1 MTTSGRDVRLAKTAG
16 FSLVELLITLVVLTL
31 IMGTTVMFFQ
41 TQSRSFARGNESIDI
56 LQNARFSVTHVERIL
71 RTLGAGVTGQQPML
85 VYGGNDVVAFNTDF
99 TESDT
104 TDFRWAVNWNPSI
117 PAEEAMVWRLED
129 ASAIPN
135 TSYTYPPRTFVLG
148 NSLPSPAETKIFWF
162 APDSTTTRNDDYVLW
177 ERTNNGSQE
186 YIARN
191 ILAYPGRPFF
201 EYFLHRRTTG
211 VSSLIISTG
220 ADLPLRRRALESTFN
235 SADSSAAVRPD
246 SVKAIRIN
254 LRITNGQSGTAERT
268 RDFSQLIQL
277 PNNGLPSPVVC
288 GRSPL
293 PPTSI
298 SAVPDALPGSG
309 IVRFQWDRS
318 PDHES
323 GEHDIRQYIV
333 YLRDDT
339 ATVWRDPLILIPADS
354 TTSYEVPIGG
364 LNSGSTYRFGVVAQ
378 DCTPS
383 SSTVASTTAV
393 AP

>member
-1 MTTSGRDVRLAKTAG
+1 MTTSRHIRLGGTAG

-31 IMGTTVMFFQ
+31 VMGTTVMFFQ
-41 TQSRSFARGNESIDI
+41 TQSRSFARGNESLDI

-85 VYGGNDVVAFNTDF
+85 VYGGNNVVAFNTDF

-117 PAEEAMVWRLED
+117 PAEDAMVWRLEN
-129 ASAIPN
+129 ASAIPT
-135 TSYTYPPRTFVLG
+135 TSYTYPPRTFLLG
-148 NSLPSPAETKIFWF
+148 NGLPSPAETKIFWF
-162 APDSTTTRNDDYVLW
+162 APDSTTARNDDYVLW
-177 ERTNNGSQE
+177 ERTNNGTQE

-201 EYFLHRRTTG
+201 EYFLHRRTVG
-211 VSSLIISTG
+211 VSDFIIASGT
-220 ADLPLRRRALESTFN
+220 DLPLRRRALESTF
-235 SADSSAAVRPD
+235 STADSSAAIRPD

-254 LRITNGQSGTAERT
+254 LRVTNGKVGAEERT
-268 RDFSQLIQL
+268 RDFSQLIQV

-288 GRSPL
+288 GRSPFA
-293 PPTSI
+293 PTSVT
-298 SAVPDALPGSG
+298 AVPDPLAGSG
-309 IVRFQWDRS
+309 IVRFRWNRS
-318 PDHES
+318 PDHGG
-323 GEHDIRQYIV
+323 GEQDIRQYIV
-333 YLRDDT
+333 YLRPDT

-354 TTSYEVPIGG
+354 TTLYEAPIGG
-364 LNSGSTYRFGVVAQ
+364 LTSGSTYRFGVVAQ

-383 SSTVASTTAV
+383 SSTVATTTAV